1 MTPDP
6 TRNALDPNWLSARAR
21 ARARARTPL
30 GERGAGARAGERR

>member
-6 TRNALDPNWLSARAR
+6 NRNALDPNWVC

-30 GERGAGARAGERR
+30 GERGAGARAGVRR